1 MITPYLRY
9 RLRVIRHNAASMQH
23 AARIAEKQWLP
34 HLSGHVPQEVL
45 KVIVLCADGASCR
58 TVYDSEHLAAA
69 GFASLILTRPV
80 VDPDAL
86 TRLSKVAASAQMTVV
101 VDHFRQAE
109 LLSHAMI
116 TAGTSAEIL
125 IDVDLGQQT
134 TGVRPGPD
142 SVRLAAAVN
151 RLSGVRLRGVFVDD
165 RNMGLQPDGQQASG
179 FGDVLAI
186 ARHCQRMIQAD
197 NMACDEIVTGQAQF
211 NAAWQ
216 ASGVS
221 VVLGDPLIPSDAA
234 ASSADET
241 ENHWSVKNETRKAGS
256 HHGAMTDAGMTD
268 AGITDGAITDGAA
281 VELVAR
287 VLSRPSLEWCVVD
300 VGAAD
305 LGEIDSRAVD
315 RSVSPERSG
324 HRNLTTRPRG
334 GSLLHV
340 RTDVSTLA
348 LSCESLDLRIG
359 DEVVI
364 VTNLCAL
371 RHNLPTAIDE

>member
-1 MITPYLRY
+1 VITPYLRY
-9 RLRVIRHNAASMQH
+9 RLSIIRNIATSMQH
-23 AARIAEKQWLP
+23 AARKAGKRWQP

-45 KVIVLCADGASCR
+45 NVIAGRADGASCR
-58 TVYDSEHLAAA
+58 TVFDSEHLAAA

-86 TRLSKVAASAQMTVV
+86 TRLSKVAASAQITVV

-116 TAGTSAEIL
+116 SAGTSAEIL

-165 RNMGLQPDGQQASG
+165 RNLGLQPDGQQASG
-179 FGDVLAI
+179 FSEVLAI

-234 ASSADET
+234 ATSADET
-241 ENHWSVKNETRKAGS
+241 ENHRREKNETRKAESNHGEIKDGS
-256 HHGAMTDAGMTD
+256 
-268 AGITDGAITDGAA
+268 ITDGVA

-305 LGEIDSRAVD
+305 LGELDSRAVYH
-315 RSVSPERSG
+315 SVSPKRSG

-364 VTNLCAL
+364 VTNEGAL